1 MTLKHFSGPLAAG
14 SLLLC
19 AVLATNPALAAL
31 GGGTDS
37 VSADIQV
44 LRGQLRSTPYV
55 AYDQHQIVTG
65 PLVVNEYVSRAG
77 QVFAVT
83 WQGPVPPNLQQLL
96 GTYFGRVQ
104 SATAAQH
111 RPGMHHF
118 FSLVQSDLVVINSG
132 RLRAFRGIAYLPGLV
147 PEGVS
152 ISQLQ

>member
-1 MTLKHFSGPLAAG
+1 MTFKHLGGLAAVG

-19 AVLATNPALAAL
+19 ALLASNPALAAL
-31 GGGTDS
+31 GGGVDS
-37 VSADIQV
+37 VSADIHV

-65 PLVVNEYVSRAG
+65 ALVVNEYVTRAG

-83 WQGPVPPNLQQLL
+83 WQGPVPPDLRQLL

-104 SATAAQH
+104 STAAADH

-132 RLRAFRGIAYLPGLV
+132 RLRAFHGIAYLPALI
-147 PEGVS
+147 PQGVS